1 MESRKWGAGAVSFYW
16 FWSGT
21 MNFSVSSFFSVVC
34 LDFKLWI
41 GILDTNSEQGAGN
54 LTEIQRFTGSSA
66 DATKNLMGRGWHR
79 NAEIFHFN
87 WKQFKLMKR
96 SFPNQG
102 RSQEL
107 LFFVCIPWAGG
118 KFSCSLHGWSLKV
131 PSLWNHSMTPARK
144 PGKEQKSYFRTL
156 STMGSVIS
164 CGAEGFKKDI
174 NYIYQNLP

>member
-21 MNFSVSSFFSVVC
+21 TNFSVSSFFSVVC

-54 LTEIQRFTGSSA
+54 LTEIKRFTGPSA

-87 WKQFKLMKR
+87 WKRFKLMKR

-102 RSQEL
+102 RSQVL
-107 LFFVCIPWAGG
+107 LFFCLHPMSWWKVFLLIAWVIFKGSFPL
-118 KFSCSLHGWSLKV
+118 KPFHDSCKE
-131 PSLWNHSMTPARK
+131 AR
-144 PGKEQKSYFRTL
+144 E
-156 STMGSVIS
+156 
-164 CGAEGFKKDI
+164 GAEKLLQDLIYHGFC
-174 NYIYQNLP
+174 YIMWGRRF